1 MNPAKCSDIDYINF
15 IIATPR
21 VVTATEAAA
30 CQPDHSSAPKHDAFT
45 RLLQRLEPDA
55 QTLWK
60 EAETQVELLAGILVL
75 DDSTLEKPYS
85 KFNSLVYRHW
95 SGKQKEVVNG
105 INLITLLWTD
115 GDRAVPCDYRIF
127 DKDRDRKSKNDHFSE
142 MLLEAHQR
150 GFEPRMVC
158 FDSWYSSAEN
168 LKLVRG
174 LGWHFLTRLK
184 GNRLVNP
191 DKLGLQAI
199 TEIALDETGR
209 LVWLKG
215 FGLVKVFRLIGTDG
229 DAQHWV
235 TNKIEMSDLERVK
248 YAGESWQIEQYHR
261 GIKQFCLIER
271 AQARRPRP
279 VRNHIGLCLRAFLRI
294 ESHCYHTGTSWF
306 EAKTSIIRAAVTA
319 YLVNPR
325 YSLHPTA

>member
-1 MNPAKCSDIDYINF
+1 MNPPKCVDEDYINF

-21 VVTATEAAA
+21 QVTATEAERV
-30 CQPDHSSAPKHDAFT
+30 QPVSTNAPKHDAFT
-45 RLLQRLEPDA
+45 RLLTRLEPDPE
-55 QTLWK
+55 TLWA
-60 EAETQVELLAGILVL
+60 EAKTQVQLTAGVLVL

-105 INLITLLWTD
+105 INLISLLWTD
-115 GDRAVPCDYRIF
+115 GDRAVPTDYRIF
-127 DKDRDRKSKNDHFSE
+127 DKDRDRKTKNDHFAE
-142 MLLEAHQR
+142 MLMQAHQR
-150 GFEPRMVC
+150 GFEPSMVC
-158 FDSWYSSAEN
+158 FDSWYSSVEN

-184 GNRLVNP
+184 GNRLINP
-191 DKLGLQAI
+191 DKLGLQAVSAI
-199 TEIALDETGR
+199 GLDENGR
-209 LVWLKG
+209 VVWLKG
-215 FGLVKVFRLIGTDG
+215 FGLIKVFRIVATDG
-229 DAQHWV
+229 TAEHWA
-235 TNKIEMSDLERVK
+235 TNKVEMSDLERVK

-279 VRNHIGLCLRAFLRI
+279 WRNHIGLCLRAFLRI
-294 ESHCYHTGTSWF
+294 ESHCYQRGISWF
-306 EAKTSIIRAAVTA
+306 EAKTSITRAAVRA
-319 YLVNPR
+319 YLANPL